1 MPLFCLFSFVVGLT
15 ATPSPF
21 VLESPYP
28 VWDIAVEDVDGD
40 GRNDVVASCA
50 GKEDAA
56 PRVIAVY
63 LLSAQGVLPK
73 LPSFTLVL
81 PAAAGVVTFVQMDEE
96 GPRELVAAHSTGATV
111 YACRDGAF
119 VEQSVLEFNSL
130 FPRAVKE
137 PLILDYGLDLDGEGL
152 EEWLLP
158 VAEGFQLW
166 RGDQPTADL
175 RADVS
180 SQIRRGS
187 SVSVSHVLPDF
198 AAFALPDQQAKALAF
213 LSRQYLDFAYGADWT
228 EAKRLKLPHE
238 EDSEWNWS
246 AQMEDLNGDELPDLV
261 VTESTGS
268 VNVKM
273 RVSVYQASA
282 PFTYPTKP
290 ATVLESSGALAS
302 PFLKDVNG
310 DGKNDLIM
318 IKIPF
323 SVKTFVNY
331 FLRQRVNV
339 QLEAYLSSAT
349 GIESQPSLSQN
360 ITVSA
365 PDDREQIAYAMG
377 DFNGDSRLD
386 LALGSGE
393 DALEVHIG
401 GETRFVE
408 PKPWVQLNL
417 PSLGIARPCDIDGNT
432 AEDLIIFHPDGQKS
446 KRIEV
451 ILF

>member
-1 MPLFCLFSFVVGLT
+1 DV
-15 ATPSPF
+15 
-21 VLESPYP
+21 
-28 VWDIAVEDVDGD
+28 AVEDVDGD
-40 GRNDVVASCA
+40 GRHDVVASCA
-50 GKEDAA
+50 AKEDAA
-56 PRVIAVY
+56 PCIIVVY
-63 LLSAQGVLPK
+63 LQSEQGGLPK
-73 LPSFTLVL
+73 LPSITLTL
-81 PAAAGVVTFVQMDEE
+81 PVATGVVMFVQMNGE
-96 GPRELVAAHSTGATV
+96 GPRELVAAHSTGAAV
-111 YACRDGAF
+111 HACRDGALA
-119 VEQSVLEFNSL
+119 EQSVLEFNSL
-130 FPRAVKE
+130 FPSAVKE
-137 PLILDYGLDLDGEGL
+137 PLILDYGLDLDGEGS

-158 VAEGFQLW
+158 VSRGFQLW
-166 RGDQPTADL
+166 RGAQPVAEL

-198 AAFALPDQQAKALAF
+198 AAFSLPDQQNKALAF
-213 LSRQYLDFAYGADWT
+213 LSRQYLDFAYGDDWS
-228 EAKRLKLPHE
+228 ESRRLKLPHE

-273 RVSVYQASA
+273 RVSVYHATA
-282 PFTYPTKP
+282 PFTYPAKP
-290 ATVLESSGALAS
+290 GTVLESAGALAS
-302 PFLKDVNG
+302 PYLQDVNG

-339 QLEAYLSSAT
+339 QLEAYLSSST
-349 GIESQPSLSQN
+349 GIESQASLSQS

-393 DALEVHIG
+393 DALEVHLG

-408 PKPWVQLNL
+408 PKPWLQLNL
-417 PSLGIARPCDIDGNT
+417 PSLGLARPYDIDGNA

-446 KRIEV
+446 TRIEV
-451 ILF
+451 VLF